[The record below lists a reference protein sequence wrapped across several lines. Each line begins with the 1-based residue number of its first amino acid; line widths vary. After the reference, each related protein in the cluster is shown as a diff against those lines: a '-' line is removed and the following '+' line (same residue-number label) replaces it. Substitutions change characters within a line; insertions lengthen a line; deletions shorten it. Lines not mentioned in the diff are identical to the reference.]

1 MNLFIYGTLLVPK
14 VLEAVTGLHDLESLP
29 ATLPGY
35 EIRRVKGGDFPGIV
49 EVSDRIPTT
58 EGTERDLGVPGRVLL
73 RVPSEAIDR
82 LDAYEDAF
90 YVRKTIEASTAEG
103 IVEADAY
110 VVPGDRADDVLSDEI
125 WTLEWFEREALD
137 RYWHRLFGP

>member
-14 VLEAVTGLHDLESLP
+14 VLEAVTGLDDLESLP

-35 EIRRVKGGDFPGIV
+35 ENRRVKGGDFPGIV
-49 EVSDRIPTT
+49 KVSGRRQTRNGP
-58 EGTERDLGVPGRVLL
+58 ERGLGVPGRVLL
-73 RVPSEAIDR
+73 RVPSEALSR

-90 YVRKTIEASTAEG
+90 YVRKTIEASTADG
-103 IVEADAY
+103 VVEADAY
-110 VVPGDRADDVLSDEI
+110 VVPGDRADEVLSDEI